1 MNNQSKGLFSAIR
14 SLILPA
20 TAIAAPPVEAD
31 NNAILAELVDC
42 FDRSCKK
49 ESVGS
54 SLLFNMHF
62 LVVLH
67 PAVYADRLASFPVV
81 AKEAVKAFY
90 KKLQSYKQH
99 YEEVSPVSMQWS
111 FRFGEGD
118 VFNGEKLHPG
128 NVHVIGMLTGGKENM
143 PQPGNTTKVTMKS
156 RRTNL
161 YEKMDINL
169 DLLQQVNF
177 IDTGSFTVRYSPD
190 LRLPVTGS
198 NGKAVRSLDSGVAT
212 IKYYLADKNIDGSYT
227 MRDREM
233 VIARKGPANQGY
245 SNYLLIDSSF
255 VSDPHARIRLNE
267 SSGRFEIAS
276 FSRFET
282 RVNEELV
289 PRSEAGQPKW
299 FDLPNECQVLLN
311 ASVTL
316 HFSTIN

>member
-1 MNNQSKGLFSAIR
+1 MNNQPRGLFGAIK
-14 SLILPA
+14 SLILPS
-20 TAIAAPPVEAD
+20 TAVAAQPVAPD
-31 NNAILAELVDC
+31 NNAILAELIAC

-67 PAVYADRLASFPVV
+67 PDVYTDRLASFPVV
-81 AKEAVKAFY
+81 VKETVKAFY

-99 YEEVSPVSMQWS
+99 YEEISPVSMQWS
-111 FRFGEGD
+111 IRFGEGD
-118 VFNGEKLHPG
+118 FFNGEKVQPG
-128 NVHVIGMLTGGKENM
+128 DIHVVGMLTGGKENGA
-143 PQPGNTTKVTMKS
+143 QAGNTTRVTMKS

-177 IDTGSFTVRYSPD
+177 IDTGSFTIRYNPD
-190 LRLPVTGS
+190 LRLPQTGS
-198 NGKAVRSLDSGVAT
+198 NGKPVRSLDSGIAL

-233 VIARKGPANQGY
+233 VIARKDPANQGY
-245 SNYLLIDSSF
+245 SNYLLIDSEY

-267 SSGRFEIAS
+267 ASGKFQIAS

-289 PRSEAGQPKW
+289 PRSEAGQPQW
-299 FDLPNECQVLLN
+299 FDLPGECQVLLN

-316 HFSTIN
+316 HFSAIN

>member
-1 MNNQSKGLFSAIR
+1 MNNQPRGFFGAIK
-14 SLILPA
+14 SLIIPDN
-20 TAIAAPPVEAD
+20 AAVQQAELD
-31 NNAILAELVDC
+31 NNAILAELLAC

-67 PAVYADRLASFPVV
+67 PDVYSDRLASFPVV

-99 YEEVSPVSMQWS
+99 YEEISPVSMQWN

-118 VFNGEKLHPG
+118 IFNGEKMQPG
-128 NVHVIGMLTGGKENM
+128 DIHVIGMLTGGKENSS
-143 PQPGNTTKVTMKS
+143 PAGNTTKVTMKS

-177 IDTGSFTVRYSPD
+177 IDTGSFTIRYSAD

-198 NGKAVRSLDSGVAT
+198 NGKNGRSIDAGIAN
-212 IKYYLADKNIDGSYT
+212 IKYYLADKNVDGSYT

-233 VIARKGPANQGY
+233 VIARKDPANQGY

-267 SSGRFEIAS
+267 GSGKFEIAS

-289 PRSEAGQPKW
+289 PRSEPGQPQW
-299 FDLPNECQVLLN
+299 FDLPNESQVLLN

-316 HFSTIN
+316 HFSAIN